1 MVRFVVI
8 YRLCFVIQVDEF
20 IMLADPSLSLFSE
33 GGCEEDI
40 NELPQHKITHFTSVT
55 PYAHTHPHTHT
66 FHSHTHTHTLS
77 CSHTHPI
84 TLSHPTTHSLTNHTL
99 YRVYDKQRHLCPFDS
114 GLVERNVELF
124 FSGVVKP
131 IYDENPDPA
140 DGIQTKQLGPINS
153 WWIAG
158 FDGGS
163 HALIGFTTA
172 YAEYIL
178 MEPSLEYKGIMATVH
193 EKIHLSKVEFV
204 CGFGEVEVEVCG

>member
-1 MVRFVVI
+1 M
-8 YRLCFVIQVDEF
+8 Q
-20 IMLADPSLSLFSE
+20 
-33 GGCEEDI
+33 
-40 NELPQHKITHFTSVT
+40 ITATPPTNHHAPYTNCHF
-55 PYAHTHPHTHT
+55 
-66 FHSHTHTHTLS
+66 
-77 CSHTHPI
+77 
-84 TLSHPTTHSLTNHTL
+84 PTTLLTVAPPSS
-99 YRVYDKQRHLCPFDS
+99 RVYDKQRHLCPFDS

-172 YAEYIL
+172 YAEYVL
-178 MEPSLEYKGIMATVH
+178 MDPSPEYRGIMATVH
-193 EKIHLSKVEFV
+193 EKIHLSKVCVRVWFNFIV
-204 CGFGEVEVEVCG
+204 

>member
-1 MVRFVVI
+1 M
-8 YRLCFVIQVDEF
+8 
-20 IMLADPSLSLFSE
+20 
-33 GGCEEDI
+33 
-40 NELPQHKITHFTSVT
+40 
-55 PYAHTHPHTHT
+55 
-66 FHSHTHTHTLS
+66 
-77 CSHTHPI
+77 
-84 TLSHPTTHSLTNHTL
+84 
-99 YRVYDKQRHLCPFDS
+99 YDKQRHLCPFDS

-131 IYDENPDPA
+131 IYDENPDSA

-178 MEPSLEYKGIMATVH
+178 MEPSPEYKTIMATVH
-193 EKIHLSKVEFV
+193 EKIHLSKVQSILSRVLTSESCLCSYAVASSSLKPKNRKFISPLILLIIIHSNKLV
-204 CGFGEVEVEVCG
+204 LTPRIV